1 MTKGG
6 KKKKQVLKFTLDCT
20 HPVEDGIMDA
30 ANFVSVHSF
39 SDAWC
44 TQNWI
49 SPIRLPDWKA
59 ILGVVYFFKVAL
71 NKNSFHLLLNAC
83 YRSYCKYF
91 ILVSFISFLACS
103 CISIWSNRHVCVS
116 LFRNSS
122 FRSASKWMV
131 KLVTWVVAWSP
142 SKGARAKSQW
152 HQRSPSLKGKSEI
165 RDSFSWSWML
175 MKGW

>member
-1 MTKGG
+1 MYTVFLMHGAHKTGYLQSDYLTE
-6 KKKKQVLKFTLDCT
+6 KPFWVLC
-20 HPVEDGIMDA
+20 I
-30 ANFVSVHSF
+30 
-39 SDAWC
+39 
-44 TQNWI
+44 
-49 SPIRLPDWKA
+49 
-59 ILGVVYFFKVAL
+59 FFKVAL